1 MLEQMAKR
9 VLATAIHTVVD
20 SKVLESY
27 CDKEKSLHIVFLSS
41 FGKHYRVTFNGYQI
55 IVDEYHNSLQPHT
68 IKVISL

>member
-27 CDKEKSLHIVFLSS
+27 CDKEKSLHIVFFLVHLES
-41 FGKHYRVTFNGYQI
+41 
-55 IVDEYHNSLQPHT
+55 T
-68 IKVISL
+68 IG

>member
-27 CDKEKSLHIVFLSS
+27 CDKEKSLHIVFS
-41 FGKHYRVTFNGYQI
+41 
-55 IVDEYHNSLQPHT
+55 
-68 IKVISL
+68 